1 MSPRLLPPSGARR
14 VLDLLADADTV
25 LWEADPETGRFTSV
39 SETAE
44 GVVGF
49 APQEWIEDPDLWL
62 GRIHPDDRDAVS
74 AAWDRAR
81 RGERLDVEYRF
92 ATKADRET
100 WLWQDGPQKTLA
112 ISEQTTMILGYA
124 PEEWYEDPGL
134 WRKIVHPDD
143 VERLDAA
150 ERAGGFAGGIEY
162 RMIAKDGRI
171 VWVHDRSRLITDGDG
186 VPRYWLR

>member
-62 GRIHPDDRDAVS
+62 GRIHPEDRDAVS

-81 RGERLDVEYRF
+81 RGERLDVEYRI
-92 ATKADRET
+92 
-100 WLWQDGPQKTLA
+100 P
-112 ISEQTTMILGYA
+112 TTSTGSTPPSA
-124 PEEWYEDPGL
+124 PVGSP
-134 WRKIVHPDD
+134 
-143 VERLDAA
+143 AA
-150 ERAGGFAGGIEY
+150 SSTG
-162 RMIAKDGRI
+162 
-171 VWVHDRSRLITDGDG
+171 
-186 VPRYWLR
+186 